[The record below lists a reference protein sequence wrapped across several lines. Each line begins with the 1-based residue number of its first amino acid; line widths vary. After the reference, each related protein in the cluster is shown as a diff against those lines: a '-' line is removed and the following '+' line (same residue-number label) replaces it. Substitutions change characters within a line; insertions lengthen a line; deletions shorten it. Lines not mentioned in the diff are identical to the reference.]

1 LWILGGW
8 EGGKV
13 IEAAFA
19 GRVQRGGMLE
29 EEIWWLDGALL
40 CDEALSSDAC
50 KSFQS
55 IGGRVG

>member
-1 LWILGGW
+1 VGPRGMGRGG
-8 EGGKV
+8 V

-19 GRVQRGGMLE
+19 GRVQCGGMLE